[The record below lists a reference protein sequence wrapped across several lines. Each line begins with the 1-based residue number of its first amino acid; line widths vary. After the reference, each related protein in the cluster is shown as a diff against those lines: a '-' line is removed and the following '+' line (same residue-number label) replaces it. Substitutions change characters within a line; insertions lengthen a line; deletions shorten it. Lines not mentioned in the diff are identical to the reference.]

1 MAEFRVRPLS
11 PSPSP
16 SPSLPSRSRPPFFVL
31 YSQAA
36 EDALHRLYLTRTPP
50 HLLRLPTS
58 TFPAPPERA
67 EDPLARADVFVA
79 PAHAEAPYVP
89 GELGES
95 EVPTGSAGRSAIKM
109 SPAAVA
115 AR

>member
-1 MAEFRVRPLS
+1 MCYVCMS
-11 PSPSP
+11 
-16 SPSLPSRSRPPFFVL
+16 
-31 YSQAA
+31 SQAA

-58 TFPAPPERA
+58 TFPAPPEGA
-67 EDPLARADVFVA
+67 EDPLARADVFAA
-79 PAHAEAPYVP
+79 PAHAEVPYVP

-109 SPAAVA
+109 PPAAVA